1 MIIGV
6 LEGPELGFT
15 STTHERNLY
24 QGKIDGE
31 TVLICRQVD
40 DFAIAT
46 RMPSTAKKLI
56 SVIN

>member
-1 MIIGV
+1 MIVGV

-24 QGKIDGE
+24 HGKIDGE
-31 TVLICRQVD
+31 IICVCCQVD

-46 RMPSTAKKLI
+46 KDPSTAEKLI
-56 SVIN
+56 NIIN